1 MNKIIIIEPTKK
13 EIVRENRQ
21 IKKTQKVPI
30 KRVITETKQW
40 DFNNDELALEKQ
52 QTYIQQ
58 IFESN
63 IIDKATCKIIIQQI
77 FESNIIDKATCKIII
92 QQINKKING
101 YKAQD
106 IKKNKFNPDKFID
119 INIIIKLLN
128 ECKNQCYYCK
138 KSTNILY
145 ENVRDPCQWTLD
157 RIDNDE
163 GHNEN
168 NLLIACLSC
177 NLHRKI
183 MHTDRYVFTKQ
194 LNIIKQ
200 N

>member
-1 MNKIIIIEPTKK
+1 MDKIIIIKPTKK

-21 IKKTQKVPI
+21 IKKTQNIPT

-40 DFNNDELALEKQ
+40 DFNNEELALEKQ

-63 IIDKATCKIIIQQI
+63 IIDKSTCKII
-77 FESNIIDKATCKIII
+77 S
-92 QQINKKING
+92 QQINKKIHG

-106 IKKNKFNPDKFID
+106 IKKNKYNPDKFVD

-138 KSTNILY
+138 KSTNVLY

-157 RIDNDE
+157 RIDNNE

-177 NLHRKI
+177 NLHRKV
-183 MHTDRYVFTKQ
+183 MHPERYVFTKQ